1 MPHYKIMPSSIEKN
15 KKEQQL
21 FTSNEQIEIV
31 NNQINELEKTKR
43 RTGSI
48 ERINEK
54 YTRLNQV
61 KTMKNKLIHENRC
74 L

>member
-1 MPHYKIMPSSIEKN
+1 MGSTIERN

-31 NNQINELEKTKR
+31 NNQINELEKIKR

-48 ERINEK
+48 ERINKK
-54 YTRLNQV
+54 YNRLNQL
-61 KTMKNKLIHENRC
+61 KTMKSKLIQENRC

>member
-1 MPHYKIMPSSIEKN
+1 MPRSIEEN

-31 NNQINELEKTKR
+31 NNEINGLEKIKR
-43 RTGSI
+43 RAGSI

-54 YTRLNQV
+54 YTRLNEV

>member
-1 MPHYKIMPSSIEKN
+1 MGSTIERN

-31 NNQINELEKTKR
+31 NNQINELEKIKR
-43 RTGSI
+43 RTGAI
-48 ERINEK
+48 ERINKK
-54 YTRLNQV
+54 YNRLNQL
-61 KTMKNKLIHENRC
+61 KTMKSKLIQENRC